1 LIVPSTIVLPR
12 DGSAA
17 LAFLGRVRVHD
28 SIFSFALARSNLAL
42 KRIVALVSRSAV
54 SFIYSHTTKQKCFAR
69 FAPGEFH
76 KRSQEKNTSPLAGVF
91 LAVQPTWLS
100 RFVLAFRSGSSGRHY
115 RCVALLVF
123 FISVFH
129 RLCATK
135 PIGSE
140 TNKAATRLLGANHG
154 SIGDS
159 WPIAF
164 SGGARGT
171 RVA

>member
-1 LIVPSTIVLPR
+1 MDCPLI
-12 DGSAA
+12 
-17 LAFLGRVRVHD
+17 LG
-28 SIFSFALARSNLAL
+28 
-42 KRIVALVSRSAV
+42 K
-54 SFIYSHTTKQKCFAR
+54 
-69 FAPGEFH
+69 FH

-140 TNKAATRLLGANHG
+140 TNKAATRLSGANHG

-164 SGGARGT
+164 SGGARRT

>member
-1 LIVPSTIVLPR
+1 MDKIFLS
-12 DGSAA
+12 DGYVQSFFSAEGERSRPA
-17 LAFLGRVRVHD
+17 VTAPG
-28 SIFSFALARSNLAL
+28 RSNSCL
-42 KRIVALVSRSAV
+42 KPRVQHYAEPANLCRER
-54 SFIYSHTTKQKCFAR
+54 CFGLNR
-69 FAPGEFH
+69 PRNQCSLGTAPGKFH

-140 TNKAATRLLGANHG
+140 TNKAATRLSGANHG